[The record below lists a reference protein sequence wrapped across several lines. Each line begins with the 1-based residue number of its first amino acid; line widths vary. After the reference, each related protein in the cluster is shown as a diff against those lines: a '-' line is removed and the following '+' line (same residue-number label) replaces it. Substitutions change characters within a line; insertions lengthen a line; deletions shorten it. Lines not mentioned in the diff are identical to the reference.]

1 MAGQAKIDIK
11 EVQQKGATLQQK
23 ADDMFATLQKAQE
36 VIKNTEASFDSPE
49 GRAMRE
55 QFAEYS
61 RSFSNFKQDVDEFGR
76 FTKQYAG
83 NLDDLQKKMAANAR
97 RLPSVK

>member
-23 ADDMFATLQKAQE
+23 ADDMFVTLQKAQE
-36 VIKNTEASFDSPE
+36 VIKNTEASFDSRE

-61 RSFSNFKQDVDEFGR
+61 RSFSNFKQDVDEFGK

-83 NLDDLQKKMAANAR
+83 DLDYLQKKMAANAR

>member
-23 ADDMFATLQKAQE
+23 ADDMFVTLQKAQE
-36 VIKNTEASFDSPE
+36 VIKKTAASFDSPE

-76 FTKQYAG
+76 FTK
-83 NLDDLQKKMAANAR
+83 
-97 RLPSVK
+97 RLWMILCSML